1 MNCAAEVR
9 TNPLAFSSRRYG
21 LARSWRVVL
30 AVLMAANIFSSRT
43 VHAQGDISDII
54 TDTVTRN
61 ATENVG
67 RNLEANLIKPTLA
80 VKQSAGA
87 VRSQAISTGDRYLSL
102 ALADGSVRVWDLELG
117 VQRPSLKPKGQ
128 AQMAVPSPDGRTVA
142 VVSAD
147 GAVVL
152 YDLGTRRELGSLNG
166 QKGTVLAAA
175 FTPDGKLL
183 ATGAADGSV
192 TLWIVD
198 KRSAKQTL
206 QAHAGGVR
214 ALAMKPEGTLIAT
227 GGADRAVKVWDVK
240 SGKAI
245 GEFGGLGGEVSYL
258 QFAPDGKRLFAGTAG
273 GTLAAVDLA
282 TGRVVAKVDSP
293 NETPI
298 MAVSGSGIAA
308 FGGSDGKIALVEF
321 ASGREIKSVPGH
333 QGAVRFLGFGGKAQ
347 RLISSGDDGAVR
359 LWDTA
364 TGERLA
370 EVITTASGWA
380 VIDRQGRFD
389 GSEQGMND
397 VGWHARDQEIPLQSL
412 ADQFFEP
419 GLLARYLEEKS
430 SFATKVPAN
439 VTDGIALPP
448 KVEIDLPDASRAAG
462 NPFTVL
468 VVVSDQGGG
477 IDQVRL
483 YHNGKSVQ
491 PGSLVQQREVEA
503 KGQRIRVVAFQV
515 KPVPGINTFRGVA
528 TGLWGIEGES
538 DRLTETFTGD
548 GPVPKLHVVAVG
560 INKYSD
566 PRLTLGYSVPDAKAI
581 VDQFQRSAKGSF
593 SAVDVRALYDGD
605 ATRANVIA
613 ALKGLSGVDEND
625 VVVVYLAGHGIVVG
639 DDWIFLPHEATMQ
652 KKFEDYRKG
661 AITAHEIQDA
671 LVAAQAQRVLVMI
684 DSCQSGATVET
695 FERQQNFERR
705 YIRNFSRVAGVT
717 VIAASRRDQEA
728 IELPSLGHGLFT
740 YVVLKG
746 LDGDA
751 DDAPRD
757 GNVTAHE
764 IVQYADL
771 QIPGMSKRYLN
782 EPQVPMAFALGADFS
797 LRVK

>member
-1 MNCAAEVR
+1 MNRAIKIDPELPACGTVRQFAFLAAA
-9 TNPLAFSSRRYG
+9 LAAMLLFAG
-21 LARSWRVVL
+21 GRS
-30 AVLMAANIFSSRT
+30 A
-43 VHAQGDISDII
+43 HAQGDISNII
-54 TDTVTRN
+54 TDSVTRN
-61 ATENVG
+61 VTGNIG
-67 RNLEANLIKPTLA
+67 RNLEANLVKPTLS

-87 VRSQAISTGDRYLSL
+87 VRGQTLSTGDRYLCL
-102 ALADGSVRVWDLELG
+102 LLADGTVRVWDLELG

-128 AQMAVPSPDGRTVA
+128 AQQAVPSPDGRTVA
-142 VVSAD
+142 VVPAD
-147 GAVVL
+147 GAAVL
-152 YDLGTRRELGSLNG
+152 YDLGTRRELGSLSG
-166 QKGTVLAAA
+166 QKGAVLAAA

-183 ATGAADGSV
+183 ATGGSDGSV
-192 TLWIVD
+192 TLWSVD
-198 KRSAKQTL
+198 KRAVKQSL

-214 ALAMKPEGTLIAT
+214 ALAIKSDGTLIAS
-227 GGADRAVKVWDVK
+227 GGADHAVKLWDAK
-240 SGKAI
+240 TGKAV
-245 GEFGGLGGEVSYL
+245 GEFGGFDGEISYL
-258 QFAPDGKRLFAGTAG
+258 QFAPDGKRLFAGTTG
-273 GTLAAVDLA
+273 GMLAAVDLA
-282 TGRVVAKVDSP
+282 TGKVVAKVDAP
-293 NETPI
+293 NKTSV
-298 MAVSGSGIAA
+298 MAVRGAGIAA
-308 FGGSDGKIALVEF
+308 FGGSDGKIALVEV
-321 ASGREIKSVPGH
+321 ASGHEIKTVPGH

-370 EVITTASGWA
+370 EVITTAGGWA

-397 VGWHARDQEIPLQSL
+397 VGWHARDQNIALESL
-412 ADQFFEP
+412 TDQFFEP
-419 GLLARYLEEKS
+419 GLLARYLEDKS

-448 KVEIDLPDASRAAG
+448 KVEIDLPDAARAAG
-462 NPFTVL
+462 KPFTVL
-468 VVVSDQGGG
+468 VVVTDQGGG

-491 PGSLVQQREVEA
+491 PGSLLQQREVEA
-503 KGQRIRVVAFQV
+503 KGKRIRVAAFQV

-538 DRLTETFTGD
+538 DRLTATFTGD
-548 GPVPKLHVVAVG
+548 GPLPKLHVLAVG

-581 VDQFQRSAKGSF
+581 VDQFQRSAKGVF
-593 SAVDVRALYDGD
+593 SAVDVHALYDGD

-625 VVVVYLAGHGIVVG
+625 VVVLYLAGHGIVVG

-652 KKFEDYRKG
+652 KTFEDYRKG

-751 DDAPRD
+751 DSAPHD
-757 GNVTAHE
+757 GSVTAHE

-797 LRVK
+797 LQVK